1 MWDAFVEM
9 GIPERE
15 ECAGG
20 DKDGICWVPASQ
32 HPDTGAR
39 SHAGLG
45 HYLDVIDDRSNY
57 DLLVGHKVTRLLFED
72 GTDEAPAVE
81 FKPVSVEEGE
91 EAEVR
96 TVKPRLEVVV
106 SAGAIHTPQILQRSG
121 IAEAAFLEK
130 AGIDVVVDLPGV
142 GWNFQDHCG
151 PSAAFTRESISTP
164 PPSPLSLSSRKF
176 RTHELTGGCSLRGH
190 PPQPRLP
197 QQQRDLP

>member
-1 MWDAFVEM
+1 M
-9 GIPERE
+9 GLPERE

-20 DKDGICWVPASQ
+20 DKDGICWVPTSQ
-32 HPDTGAR
+32 YLDTGAR

-45 HYLDVIDDRSNY
+45 HYLEVVDDRPNY

-81 FKPVSVEEGE
+81 FKPVRVEDGE

-96 TVKPRLEVVV
+96 TVRPGLEVVV

-121 IAEAAFLEK
+121 IAEAAFLEE

-151 PSAAFTRESISTP
+151 PSSSFSRESPLLTP
-164 PPSPLSLSSRKF
+164 LL
-176 RTHELTGGCSLRGH
+176 L
-190 PPQPRLP
+190 LP
-197 QQQRDLP
+197 